1 MGSSWVKRPD
11 AGSYPQIAPYGRAYL
26 PVRFGRSILLPM
38 ITVYLDACCLNRP
51 FDDQTQDRIRLE
63 AEAVLLILG
72 HVHRGEWR
80 WIGSEVL
87 HLEIAQNPDAERRRR
102 TQVLVGSA
110 TESISLDE
118 TIERRGNELEALG
131 FGAFD
136 ALHLACAEQAQADVF
151 LTTDDGLLRRARRFT
166 DRIQVPV
173 ENPLTWL
180 NRRSDS

>member
-1 MGSSWVKRPD
+1 
-11 AGSYPQIAPYGRAYL
+11 
-26 PVRFGRSILLPM
+26 M

-80 WIGSEVL
+80 WIGSEALRFGIV
-87 HLEIAQNPDAERRRR
+87 QNPDAERRRR
-102 TQVLVGSA
+102 TQVIVGSA
-110 TESISLDE
+110 TEFISLDE
-118 TIERRGNELEALG
+118 AIERRGTELESLG
-131 FGAFD
+131 FSASD
-136 ALHLACAEQAQADVF
+136 ALHLACAEQARADVF
-151 LTTDDGLLRRARRFT
+151 LTTDDALLRRARRCADQT
-166 DRIQVPV
+166 QVPV